1 MPTYVQYHNADKLGR
16 YPTPAIDFHLKIDE
30 IPPQDE
36 ALTEHKIFTTK
47 KSILKAK
54 DAKCFLIVGKTE
66 TIKKYY
72 LWSFFTIEHVELT
85 DQKYYQARGRGH
97 TFKRPIL
104 LNDIAGFDEFKKYC
118 GNFGIGFQQIDNHA
132 FTSILNTYAY
142 PLENKLNATQLAT
155 RDDIRQLLADLNDKM
170 LNVVPEKRRMEIEHT
185 IRNDK
190 SMVKLLKESVG
201 YKCQFPGCE
210 AKIPT
215 KDGSNYVEVAHI
227 DPVKAGGQ
235 SVIGNL
241 VVLCPNHHKEFDLG
255 DLHIQEQS
263 KCRLTGTLNGV
274 DFEIKFNFLE

>member
-16 YPTPAIDFHLKIDE
+16 YPTSAIDFNFKIDD

-36 ALTEHKIFTTK
+36 ALTEHQIFTTK
-47 KSILKAK
+47 KSILKAEG
-54 DAKCFLIVGKTE
+54 ARCFLIVGKTE

-72 LWSFFTIEHVELT
+72 LWWFFTIDKVDPTEHNF
-85 DQKYYQARGRGH
+85 YQASGRGH

-132 FTSILNTYAY
+132 FSSILNAYAY
-142 PLENKLNATQLAT
+142 PLENKLNATQLPT
-155 RDDIRQLLADLNDKM
+155 KENLGHLLADLNDKM
-170 LNVVPEKRRMEIEHT
+170 LKVIPEKRKMEIEST
-185 IRNDK
+185 IRKDK
-190 SMVKLLKESVG
+190 SMVKLLKERVG

-227 DPVKAGGQ
+227 DPVKIGGQ

-263 KCRLTGTLNGV
+263 QCRLTGSLNSV
-274 DFEIKFNFLE
+274 DFEIIFNFLD